1 MKDGRVR
8 NQLAVHFLRLQQ
20 RVGHAVVIEDETPP
34 GLPVGANERQGR
46 QRAGRIDETAQLHV
60 LVGQGLTEES
70 AEWVVTQLA
79 NDRRGHAKSTQRH
92 RDIGRRTSGGSM
104 KRLRQ
109 LNGLLGFER
118 DEVDQH
124 LAESYD
130 RGPAGH
136 ALARASRRGQPAAG
150 PWLPD

>member
-1 MKDGRVR
+1 V
-8 NQLAVHFLRLQQ
+8 
-20 RVGHAVVIEDETPP
+20 
-34 GLPVGANERQGR
+34 
-46 QRAGRIDETAQLHV
+46 HV

-92 RDIGRRTSGGSM
+92 RDVGWRTSGGST
-104 KRLRQ
+104 KCLRQ
-109 LNGLLGFER
+109 LNGLLGLER

-130 RGPAGH
+130 RGPGGH
-136 ALARASRRGQPAAG
+136 GLAPASQRGQPAAG
-150 PWLPD
+150 RWLPV